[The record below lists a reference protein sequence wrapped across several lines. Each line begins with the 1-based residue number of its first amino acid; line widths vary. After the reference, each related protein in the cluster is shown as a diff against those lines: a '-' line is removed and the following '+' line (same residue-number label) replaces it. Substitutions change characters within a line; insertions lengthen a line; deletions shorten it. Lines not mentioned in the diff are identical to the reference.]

1 MFQLHLI
8 FIFSHEVF
16 DNVADAH
23 IGASQK
29 AKETHQENENIFNQS
44 GPAREMLLWIV
55 VSYRN

>member
-23 IGASQK
+23 IGASQE
-29 AKETHQENENIFNQS
+29 AKEAHQENENIFDQS
-44 GPAREMLLWIV
+44 GPAREMLL
-55 VSYRN
+55 